1 MLTEI
6 LTQCARTLSVW
17 VVDVYLNDCV
27 WAYKSTCV
35 CVLLC
40 ALVNVSMLV
49 CVCMQLLWLGLF
61 VCMWVCLLVWMLWVC
76 ACNCTCVRMYMFK
89 CASVFVY
96 MRTCGCVRAC
106 VSDTNWSVLQSQVC
120 QRQTGRCLKCRK
132 QSRLEEFWLQNTLPS
147 CHSSCLLLSIFPSSS
162 PSLFPVF
169 FYHTFYIACFPCLL
183 FFLLISFF
191 TAPYGHLCDSVLL
204 PAVGS
209 ASLTHTATQQ
219 HTQTTQWH
227 LKLNAFEMCV
237 SVCHIRS
244 VLHLF

>member
-169 FYHTFYIACFPCLL
+169 FLSYLLYCLFSLFVVFPPHQFFLQHHMVISVTQCCCLL
-183 FFLLISFF
+183 
-191 TAPYGHLCDSVLL
+191 
-204 PAVGS
+204 
-209 ASLTHTATQQ
+209 
-219 HTQTTQWH
+219 
-227 LKLNAFEMCV
+227 
-237 SVCHIRS
+237 
-244 VLHLF
+244 